1 MKRTLTAFS
10 LCAIVALSVTALAQ
24 GAAATSPGGAASAPP
39 VAPSGSSKVGIINIQ
54 QAILAS
60 NEGRRDFEAL
70 AKKYEPR
77 QAELQKENNEI
88 DELKKQLNT
97 QGDKMNDDAKNSL
110 VKQIESR
117 QRKLQ
122 QNAESFQSD
131 AQAEQ
136 NDLANRIGQKLMTT
150 LDKFAK
156 ENGYGLILDV
166 STPQS
171 PVLWANVDSVDVTN
185 AVVNAYN
192 VQSGVPAPPAAAPSA
207 TRPAA
212 PAARP
217 AGTGTA
223 PVRPATTTPPATNP
237 PPKK

>member
-24 GAAATSPGGAASAPP
+24 GAAATSPGGAAAAAPA
-39 VAPSGSSKVGIINIQ
+39 VAPSGTGKVGIINIQ

-97 QGDKMNDDAKNSL
+97 QGDKMNDDAKNTL

-136 NDLANRIGQKLMTT
+136 NDLANRIGQKLMTA

-156 ENGYGLILDV
+156 ENGYGVILDV

-171 PVLWANVDSVDVTN
+171 PVLWANVDSVDVTG

-192 VQSGVPAPPAAAPSA
+192 VRSGVPATPGV
-207 TRPAA
+207 A
-212 PAARP
+212 PA
-217 AGTGTA
+217 
-223 PVRPATTTPPATNP
+223 RPATTTPPATNP